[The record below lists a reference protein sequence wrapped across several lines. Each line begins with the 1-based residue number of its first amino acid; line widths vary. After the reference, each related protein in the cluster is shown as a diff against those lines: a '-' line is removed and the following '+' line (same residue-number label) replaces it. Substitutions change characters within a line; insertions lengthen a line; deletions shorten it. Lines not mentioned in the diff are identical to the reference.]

1 MEKLKLTGEQQ
12 QTLLK
17 AVRVAIEREL
27 KVPSP
32 APVPAMDDDVF
43 SGKFGLFV
51 TLTIQGNLRGCIGY
65 VEGVKPIREAVGDMA
80 IQAAFHD
87 PRFYPLSLKEYSGL
101 DIEISILYPVEE
113 VSDLE
118 EIQVGR
124 DGLIME
130 KGYRRGLLLPQVATE
145 YGWDRTRFLNETC
158 RKAGLE
164 PFAWENGAKVY
175 KFEAEIFNEEETGLK

>member
-1 MEKLKLTGEQQ
+1 MEKLKLTEEQKK
-12 QTLLK
+12 TLLK
-17 AVRVAIEREL
+17 TVRATIEREL
-27 KVPSP
+27 KQPTPSP
-32 APVPAMDDDVF
+32 MPSMEDEVF

-65 VEGVKPIREAVGDMA
+65 VEGVKPIREAVEDMA

-87 PRFYPLSLKEYSGL
+87 PRFYPLAQKEYSGL

-113 VSDLE
+113 VADLE
-118 EIQVGR
+118 SIQVGR

-130 KGYRRGLLLPQVATE
+130 KGYRRGLLLPQVAAE

-175 KFEAEIFNEEETGLK
+175 KFEAEIFNEEELGLK